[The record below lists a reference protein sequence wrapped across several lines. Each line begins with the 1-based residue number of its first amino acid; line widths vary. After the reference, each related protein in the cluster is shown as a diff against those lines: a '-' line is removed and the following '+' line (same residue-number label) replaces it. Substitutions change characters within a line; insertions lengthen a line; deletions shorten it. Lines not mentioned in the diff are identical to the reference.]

1 MENASKA
8 LIIAGAILISILLI
22 TVGIMVISSTDGIT
36 DEMGSSM
43 SEMEIQS
50 FNSKFTGYEAD
61 KQKASQVKALLDKVS
76 ATNTSNEATS
86 SSDAK
91 FVSISFKVGNNTP
104 ITDVDTARQSVKT
117 TKTYKVKCTKDTN
130 TGLVNLITITEN

>member
-91 FVSISFKVGNNTP
+91 FVGISFKTGTST

-117 TKTYKVKCTKDTN
+117 TKTYKVECTKDAN
-130 TGLVNLITITEN
+130 TGLVNLIKITEN